1 MTIAQVMFMISKKYH
16 IVAERADIL
25 LMCENLSD
33 EEYLELFYQKFNY
46 RMWSRPVTVKDYRT
60 EVEVG

>member
-1 MTIAQVMFMISKKYH
+1 MKLSEVMLMFSKEYH

-33 EEYLELFYQKFNY
+33 EEYLELFY
-46 RMWSRPVTVKDYRT
+46 
-60 EVEVG
+60 

>member
-16 IVAERADIL
+16 IVAERADIF

-33 EEYLELFYQKFNY
+33 EEYLELF
-46 RMWSRPVTVKDYRT
+46 S
-60 EVEVG
+60 

>member
-1 MTIAQVMFMISKKYH
+1 MKIVKVMFMISKKYH

-33 EEYLELFYQKFNY
+33 EEYLELFY
-46 RMWSRPVTVKDYRT
+46 
-60 EVEVG
+60 